1 MSLVILSSTG
11 GGWFGALF
19 GFAVIFIAFVM
30 LMTDNGR
37 DR

>member
-1 MSLVILSSTG
+1 MSLIVLSSTG
-11 GGWFGALF
+11 GWFGAWF

-30 LMTDNGR
+30 MMTDNGR